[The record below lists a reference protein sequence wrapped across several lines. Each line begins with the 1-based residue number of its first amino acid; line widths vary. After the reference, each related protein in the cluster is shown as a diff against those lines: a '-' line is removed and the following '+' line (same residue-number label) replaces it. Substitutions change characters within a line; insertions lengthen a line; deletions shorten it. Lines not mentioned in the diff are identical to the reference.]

1 MRLQRGPASVLPKL
15 LGVNSRLFSGAQS
28 LIVNLVPSFPLLS
41 TLTTI
46 IMKKTDLLGVTG
58 YVTPE
63 LSYTEISVENGF
75 AASSETENMSLDAP
89 DYSEGVTL

>member
-1 MRLQRGPASVLPKL
+1 
-15 LGVNSRLFSGAQS
+15 
-28 LIVNLVPSFPLLS
+28 
-41 TLTTI
+41 
-46 IMKKTDLLGVTG
+46 MKKTDLLVVTG